1 MKAEL
6 PEANVVTA
14 APGEERSP
22 ALALVN
28 TRRLGT
34 GGEVDDLAE
43 PRAITEWLRRH
54 ELPAA
59 SLDADE
65 LSRVTDLRTAVR
77 ELLAALAED
86 RSPAAAAVET
96 VNAAARSDA
105 AAPQL
110 TWSSGPHREWRSSS
124 PGSLEEALA
133 ALARDAIDVVT
144 GDLGHLVRPCEA
156 HGCVRFFFREHAR
169 RRWCSTTCGD
179 RVRAAR
185 HQRLV
190 VEQRESPQGPA

>member
-1 MKAEL
+1 
-6 PEANVVTA
+6 VVTA
-14 APGEERSP
+14 APGEDSSP

-28 TRRLGT
+28 TWRLST
-34 GGEVDDLAE
+34 AGEVDELAE
-43 PRAITEWLRRH
+43 PGDATEWLRRH
-54 ELPAA
+54 DLPA
-59 SLDADE
+59 
-65 LSRVTDLRTAVR
+65 VTPGPDDLRRLTTLRTAVR

-86 RSPAAAAVET
+86 RSPDTAAVAT
-96 VNAAARSDA
+96 VNAAARADA

-110 TWSSGPHREWRSSS
+110 NWQAGPLREWHSTR
-124 PGSLEEALA
+124 PGSLDEAVA
-133 ALARDAIDVVT
+133 SLARDAIDVVS
-144 GDLGHLVRPCEA
+144 GDLGRLVRPCEA

-190 VEQRESPQGPA
+190 VEQRQASQQRS